1 MPRMSLSIEM
11 PINKLKDKL
20 NVKEAEI
27 RAAYREY
34 KDTVPPSKRRSMI
47 PYSEFK
53 RRFLERKVENILRVV
68 AGNDVAI
75 CVNIKEV
82 PEND

>member
-1 MPRMSLSIEM
+1 MSLNIEM
-11 PINKLKDKL
+11 PLSMLRDKL
-20 NVKEAEI
+20 NVKESDI
-27 RAAYREY
+27 RAAYKEY
-34 KDTVPPSKRRSMI
+34 KDSIQPAKRRSMI

-68 AGNDVAI
+68 AGNDVAV